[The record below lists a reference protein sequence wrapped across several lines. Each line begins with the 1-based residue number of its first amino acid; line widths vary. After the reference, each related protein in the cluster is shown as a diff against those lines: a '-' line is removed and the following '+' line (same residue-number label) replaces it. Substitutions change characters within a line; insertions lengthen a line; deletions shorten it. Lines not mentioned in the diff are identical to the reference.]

1 MTLDVSPPPKRCVS
15 IVLDRASL
23 FWRRLQSGG
32 SCHPGGEGVLP
43 SHPTR
48 HVDMCVRF
56 IGKIMHDPSC
66 LLLYLSLT
74 FRQTNCRCPKSS
86 LHTRR
91 HTHFTRTHS
100 HATDNKSH
108 TFTKL
113 TPANID
119 PARMYALT
127 HENSGSKCR
136 WQYTAHASDYIVLC
150 FYGKPIF
157 FVNDIRAK
165 AREIGGSSNV
175 FVYTHSE
182 R

>member
-1 MTLDVSPPPKRCVS
+1 MYYPVT
-15 IVLDRASL
+15 
-23 FWRRLQSGG
+23 RLG
-32 SCHPGGEGVLP
+32 
-43 SHPTR
+43 
-48 HVDMCVRF
+48 MWICVRF
-56 IGKIMHDPSC
+56 IGQIMHDPSC

-100 HATDNKSH
+100 HTTDNKSH

-119 PARMYALT
+119 PARMYALTHART

-157 FVNDIRAK
+157 FCQRHTGKSSGNRRKLECVCLHSLRTVIRM
-165 AREIGGSSNV
+165 
-175 FVYTHSE
+175 
-182 R
+182 